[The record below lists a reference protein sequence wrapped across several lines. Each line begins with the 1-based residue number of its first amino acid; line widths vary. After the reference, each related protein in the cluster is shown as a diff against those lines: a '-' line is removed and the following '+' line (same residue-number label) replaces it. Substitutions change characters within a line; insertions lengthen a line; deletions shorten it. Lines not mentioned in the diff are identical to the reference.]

1 MIKRASVHTFPATSH
16 RIDTAPEA
24 TRNFEWTMVIL
35 SIWVLG
41 GAYLDAWAHRH
52 VASTLETFFTPWHA
66 VLYSGVLATGTFL
79 FIALLRGREA
89 GRTWRT
95 ALPIGYGV
103 SFLGFVLF
111 GIAGN
116 LDLAWHTIFGIERK
130 YAATLSPTHLLLM
143 LSAGLMVTGG
153 LRSAWSS
160 GRRRLSY
167 TGLLSATLFLGLLIF
182 FSQDLHPFTSQWS
195 AVGTP
200 PFLLNDQGEQLGV
213 VEVIVQSAVLM
224 GVVLFLL
231 RRFALPTGALTILLT
246 LTTAAIVVIWKP
258 DPVVLIGTTGG
269 LIGDVLLAAL
279 RPGPARPVALRVF
292 AFVLPSS
299 IYLLYFIG
307 ILKADG
313 IWWPVHVWTGA
324 VAVAGLTGLLLSFL
338 VVGPGSS
345 QLLREDTP
353 LTSRA

>member
-1 MIKRASVHTFPATSH
+1 MINATSTNAFPAVSRSLDTS
-16 RIDTAPEA
+16 TEA
-24 TRNFEWTMVIL
+24 TPRFEWTMVAL
-35 SIWVLG
+35 SLWVLS

-52 VASTLETFFTPWHA
+52 VAATLETFFTPWHA
-66 VLYSGVLATGTFL
+66 VLYSGVLATGGYL
-79 FIALLRGREA
+79 FAQLLRGRQA
-89 GRTWRT
+89 GRSWRT
-95 ALPIGYGV
+95 ALPVGYGI
-103 SFLGFVLF
+103 SFVGFVLF

-116 LDLAWHTIFGIERK
+116 LDLGWHTIFGIERS

-182 FSQDLHPFTSQWS
+182 FSQDLHPFSSQWS

-200 PFLLNDQGEQLGV
+200 PFLLNDQGEELGV
-213 VEVIVQSAVLM
+213 VEVIMQSAVLM

-231 RRFALPTGALTILLT
+231 RRFTLPAGALTILLT
-246 LTTAAIVVIWKP
+246 LTTAAIVIIWKP
-258 DPVVLIGTTGG
+258 DPVVLIGITGG
-269 LIGDVLLAAL
+269 LIGDILLGTL
-279 RPGPARPVALRVF
+279 RPGPARPVALRAF
-292 AFVLPSS
+292 AFLLPSS
-299 IYLLYFIG
+299 IYGLYFLG

-345 QLLREDTP
+345 QQLREATS